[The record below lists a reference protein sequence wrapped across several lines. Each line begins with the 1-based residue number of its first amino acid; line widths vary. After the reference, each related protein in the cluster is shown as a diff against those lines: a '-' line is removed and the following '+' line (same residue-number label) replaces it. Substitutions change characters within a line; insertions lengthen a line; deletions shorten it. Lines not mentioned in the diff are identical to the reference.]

1 MQKGASTTSNTP
13 RCLEVPVGA
22 MFDRIAPTYDLLNH
36 LLSLGRDFA
45 WRRRAARV
53 LPEQGALKVADLATG
68 TGDLLIA
75 LLRERPNVTETVGL
89 DLSEAMLK
97 IGQDKITRGGYADR
111 VRLVHDDALRCG
123 LPAGDFD
130 AVTMA
135 FGIRNTPDVEATLRE
150 IRRLLKPGGI
160 AVILEFSLP
169 RGAIMRWCYLVY
181 LRLIVPAIG
190 ALLSGSKGA
199 YRYLNE
205 SIEAFYRPDDFCEL
219 MRRTGFSE
227 VSATPVTWGVA
238 SIYAG
243 SKPNGAGDA

>member
-1 MQKGASTTSNTP
+1 
-13 RCLEVPVGA
+13 

-36 LLSLGRDFA
+36 LLSLGRDVA
-45 WRRRAARV
+45 WRRRAACV
-53 LPEQGALKVADLATG
+53 LPADGALKVADLATG

-75 LLRERPNVTETVGL
+75 LLRARPNVTEAVGV
-89 DLSEAMLK
+89 DLSAAMLK
-97 IGQDKITRGGYADR
+97 IGQDKVTRAGYADR
-111 VRLVHDDALRCG
+111 VQLMHDDALQSG

-150 IRRLLKPGGI
+150 IHRLLKPGGI

-169 RGAIMRWCYLVY
+169 RSAMMRWCYLVY
-181 LRLIVPAIG
+181 LRLVVPAIG

-205 SIEAFYRPDDFCEL
+205 SIEAFYRPDGFCEL
-219 MRRTGFSE
+219 MRRSGFHD
-227 VSATPVTWGVA
+227 VSAAPVTCGVA

-243 SKPNGAGDA
+243 SKPNRASDA